1 MLKPTLKWTTLF
13 RTPHLPD
20 RVLAPR
26 SSRLRS
32 RLAHLGVVLSMGFVP
47 FTSSEAKGFGP
58 AEGDSSV
65 LSLAMMPV
73 VTQTVEFKALIFFSI
88 VALLLSGHLY
98 RLHLLKK
105 RQRQLER
112 AVEERMQEL
121 RAEKENVE
129 TQKTRAEIAW
139 DRAETAWARAEGAK
153 AIIEAQ
159 SAELVEANEAL
170 RHVNSQLAETSEV
183 KSHLMRVVAH
193 DLNNPLG
200 VILGYTDVLREV
212 TSPEGEAHELI
223 QIIEG
228 AAGDMMALVQ
238 RFLGAEA
245 IDDGR
250 LALHTRPINFSAL
263 VRTCAERF
271 QPSAARKNQTLT
283 IEASET
289 VQVSADS
296 DWLKEVF
303 DNLISNA
310 IKYTPPDRR
319 IWVSVVPSE
328 VNRVQVRVRDEGPG
342 LTDEDK
348 TKLFGRFQRLS
359 AQPTGSESSTG
370 LGLSIVKKIVELHG
384 GQVWAESVL
393 GKGTT
398 FIAEF
403 DALAEAVEA

>member
-1 MLKPTLKWTTLF
+1 M
-13 RTPHLPD
+13 
-20 RVLAPR
+20 
-26 SSRLRS
+26 
-32 RLAHLGVVLSMGFVP
+32 
-47 FTSSEAKGFGP
+47 P
-58 AEGDSSV
+58 AI
-65 LSLAMMPV
+65 
-73 VTQTVEFKALIFFSI
+73 TQTTEFKALVFLSVI
-88 VALLLSGHLY
+88 ALLVAGYLY

-105 RQRQLER
+105 RQRQLED
-112 AVEERMQEL
+112 AVEERMHEL
-121 RAEKENVE
+121 QAEKENVE

-159 SAELVEANEAL
+159 SEELVQANEAL

-212 TSPEGEAHELI
+212 TNPDGEAHELI

-250 LALHTRPINFSAL
+250 LALHTRPIDFSAL
-263 VRTCAERF
+263 VRSCADRF
-271 QPSAARKNQTLT
+271 QPSAARKDQTL
-283 IEASET
+283 IVEADEA
-289 VQVSADS
+289 VHVNADR
-296 DWLKEVF
+296 DWLKEVL

-310 IKYTPPDRR
+310 VKYTPSGRR

-328 VNRVQVRVRDEGPG
+328 VDQVQFRVRDEGPG

-348 TKLFGRFQRLS
+348 AKLFGRFQRLS
-359 AQPTGSESSTG
+359 AQPTGNESSTG
-370 LGLSIVKKIVELHG
+370 LGLSIVKKIVEMHG
-384 GQVWAESVL
+384 GRVWAESVL
-393 GKGTT
+393 GEGST

-403 DALAEAVEA
+403 DVLAEETVAPDASAMVEA

>member
-1 MLKPTLKWTTLF
+1 M
-13 RTPHLPD
+13 
-20 RVLAPR
+20 LAPR
-26 SSRLRS
+26 SSPFRLRLARLGAALGMS
-32 RLAHLGVVLSMGFVP
+32 RTPTTAQGTGLAQVD
-47 FTSSEAKGFGP
+47 TSAVALALMP
-58 AEGDSSV
+58 A
-65 LSLAMMPV
+65 
-73 VTQTVEFKALIFFSI
+73 VTQSVEFKALVVVSVIAF
-88 VALLLSGHLY
+88 LLAVHLY
-98 RLHLLKK
+98 RLRLATR
-105 RQRQLER
+105 RQRQLEL

-159 SAELVEANEAL
+159 SEELVQANEAL

-212 TSPEGEAHELI
+212 TDPDGEAHELI

-250 LALHTRPINFSAL
+250 LALHTRPIDLSAL
-263 VRTCAERF
+263 VRSSAERF
-271 QPSAARKNQTLT
+271 QPSAARKDQTLI
-283 IEASET
+283 IEADEP
-289 VQVSADS
+289 VHVNADR
-296 DWLKEVF
+296 DWLKEVL

-310 IKYTPPDRR
+310 VKYTPPERC
-319 IWVSVVPSE
+319 IWVRVVPTGE
-328 VNRVQVRVRDEGPG
+328 ARVQVRVRDEGPG

-348 TKLFGRFQRLS
+348 AKLFGRFQRLS
-359 AQPTGSESSTG
+359 AKPTGNESSTG
-370 LGLSIVKKIVELHG
+370 LGLSIVKKIVEMHG
-384 GQVWAESVL
+384 GTVWAESVY
-393 GKGTT
+393 GEGTT

-403 DALAEAVEA
+403 DALTEEALAEV

>member
-1 MLKPTLKWTTLF
+1 
-13 RTPHLPD
+13 
-20 RVLAPR
+20 
-26 SSRLRS
+26 
-32 RLAHLGVVLSMGFVP
+32 
-47 FTSSEAKGFGP
+47 
-58 AEGDSSV
+58 
-65 LSLAMMPV
+65 MPV
-73 VTQTVEFKALIFFSI
+73 VTQTVEFKALIFFSVI
-88 VALLLSGHLY
+88 ALLLAGHLY
-98 RLHLLKK
+98 RLRFLKK
-105 RQRQLER
+105 RQRQLEH

-159 SAELVEANEAL
+159 SEELVQANEAL

-212 TSPEGEAHELI
+212 TNAEGEAHELI

-250 LALHTRPINFSAL
+250 LALHTRPTDFSAL
-263 VRTCAERF
+263 VKASAKRF
-271 QPSAARKNQTLT
+271 QPSAARKNQALT
-283 IEASET
+283 IEALENAW
-289 VQVSADS
+289 VEADR
-296 DWLKEVF
+296 DWLKEVL

-310 IKYTPPDRR
+310 VKYTPPGRR
-319 IWVSVVPSE
+319 IWVRVVTSDDA
-328 VNRVQVRVRDEGPG
+328 RIQVRIRDEGPG

-348 TKLFGRFQRLS
+348 AKLFGRFQRLS
-359 AQPTGSESSTG
+359 AQPTGNESSTG
-370 LGLSIVKKIVELHG
+370 LGLSIVKKIVEMHG
-384 GQVWAESVL
+384 GSVWAESVL
-393 GKGTT
+393 GEGST

-403 DALAEAVEA
+403 DALTEAPREADEVTEDASAMVAA